1 MHIHANQSNNESSDH
16 VELGIDLTEYYI
28 NVEWDI
34 LRVPAERHVKVY
46 ACCPEP
52 YPGILSVCQYFSCTY
67 LCPTSYILS
76 ELFFSYI
83 FSQIS
88 DIFFY
93 LKIRRKPLF
102 YIVNLIIPCVGIFY
116 LSILVF
122 YLPAQSGEKTA
133 LAIAILVS
141 QTLYFTLVIEVI
153 PATSLTLPLLGR
165 YLLFS
170 MVLVAVSVCLATIVL
185 NLHYRKPS
193 THRMPT
199 WVRNVLIQK
208 MPGILLMRVPK
219 QVLKAS
225 SFIQFHKD
233 NDLQV
238 VKASHGLRRSKY
250 LRQADPTLAELAEE
264 NQATTHSSNGSNG
277 SNGYNGYSG
286 SHDKLNGQLKLHL
299 DSIFSGFQ
307 KLISGSDDG
316 QSERKLPFV
325 IEKTIHNILFIKT
338 HMQRQDEFDAVS
350 YIAPGFPHSA

>member
-1 MHIHANQSNNESSDH
+1 M
-16 VELGIDLTEYYI
+16 
-28 NVEWDI
+28 
-34 LRVPAERHVKVY
+34 
-46 ACCPEP
+46 
-52 YPGILSVCQYFSCTY
+52 
-67 LCPTSYILS
+67 
-76 ELFFSYI
+76 
-83 FSQIS
+83 
-88 DIFFY
+88 
-93 LKIRRKPLF
+93 F